1 MRFLHL
7 SDLHLGKRVNEF
19 SMLED
24 QAYILTKI
32 INMIDEQRIEGVW
45 IAGDIYDKVIPSA
58 EAVCLMDD
66 FLTRLADRNLPVFV
80 ISGNHDSA
88 ERIAFG
94 ARLMDS
100 RNIYLSPVFDGEI
113 KPTILQDKYGEIGV
127 YMLPFIKP
135 SYVKRVYP
143 SAEAENYTDT
153 VRTVIEHM
161 EIDTSRRN
169 VLIAHQ
175 FVTGAARCDS
185 EEISVGGMDNVDVE
199 VFDAF
204 DYVALGHL
212 HGPQKVGRETVRYCG
227 TPLKYSFS
235 EAGHK
240 KAAVI
245 VDMKE
250 KGETLLEQIPFE
262 AKRDMREIKGSYME
276 VTALDFYKDT
286 NTEDY
291 LHITLTDEED
301 VPDAIGKLRTI
312 YPNIMRLNYDN
323 TRTRANVE
331 IQGAAEV
338 ENKSPMELMREFYE
352 LQNNQPMRE
361 EQEMFVAEMMEQI
374 WEEAR

>member
-1 MRFLHL
+1 MKFLHL

-32 INMIDEQRIEGVW
+32 INIIDEQKVEGVW
-45 IAGDIYDKVIPSA
+45 IAGDIYDKVIPST
-58 EAVCLMDD
+58 EAVRLMDD

-100 RNIYLSPVFDGEI
+100 RRVYMSPVFDGAIE
-113 KPTILQDKYGEIGV
+113 PTVLADEEGEIAV
-127 YMLPFIKP
+127 YMLPFLKP

-143 SAEAENYTDT
+143 EAECETYTEA
-153 VRTVIEHM
+153 VETVISHM
-161 EIDTSRRN
+161 DIRPERRN
-169 VLIAHQ
+169 ILLAHQ

-185 EEISVGGMDNVDVE
+185 EELSVGGMDNVDGE
-199 VFDAF
+199 VFAPF

-212 HGPQKVGRETVRYCG
+212 HGAQKVGRETVRYCG

-235 EAGHK
+235 EVSHK

-245 VDMKE
+245 VDVKK
-250 KGETLLEQIPFE
+250 KGEIEIEQILLVP
-262 AKRDMREIKGSYME
+262 KRDMRQIKGSYME

-291 LHITLTDEED
+291 LHVILTDEED

-312 YPNIMRLNYDN
+312 YPNIMRLEYDN
-323 TRTRANVE
+323 TRTRRKAE
-331 IQGAAEV
+331 IPGAAEV
-338 ENKSPMELMREFYE
+338 ERKSPMELMREFYE

-361 EQEMFVAEMMEQI
+361 EQEAFAAEVMGQI
-374 WEEAR
+374 WEDER